1 MRSKTILSAAV
12 IAFAA
17 GWSVPASAEL
27 VRLQPRHGVELR
39 LGVEARGNVQ
49 AVALLFAGGHGR
61 LSLDSDGQPQTLR
74 GNFLIRA
81 RHQLGARGIAIVMID
96 APSDRQG
103 EAGLTGYRQSA
114 AHAAEIGL
122 AVATMRQRFGRPV
135 WVVGTSNGS
144 LSVASAAAQ
153 LRGAQR
159 PDGAVF
165 TSSVT
170 QPTRRNGS
178 VFDVSLASYTG
189 AALVASHEGD
199 GCRAT
204 PAADSPRL
212 FGALS
217 AARPKKLLTFN
228 GGSPPRG
235 DPCEAFSQHG
245 FVGIEAQVMN
255 AIADFILRPAS

>member
-1 MRSKTILSAAV
+1 
-12 IAFAA
+12 
-17 GWSVPASAEL
+17 VPASAEL
-27 VRLQPRHGVELR
+27 VRLQPRPGVELR
-39 LGVEARGNVQ
+39 LGVEAQGNVQ

-61 LSLDSDGQPQTLR
+61 LSLDGSGQPQTLR

-81 RHQLGARGIAIVMID
+81 RHQLGARGIAIVMVD
-96 APSDRQG
+96 APSDHQG
-103 EAGLTGYRQSA
+103 DAGLTGYRQSG

-153 LRGAQR
+153 LHGAQR

-178 VFDVSLASYTG
+178 VFDVSLASYSG

-212 FGALS
+212 LGALS
-217 AARPKKLLTFN
+217 SARPKKLLTFN

-245 FVGIEAQVMN
+245 FVGIEGQVMN
-255 AIADFILRPAS
+255 AIADFILRPSN

>member
-1 MRSKTILSAAV
+1 MRSKTILSAAAL
-12 IAFAA
+12 AFAA
-17 GWSVPASAEL
+17 GWCVPASAEL
-27 VRLQPRHGVELR
+27 VRLQPRPGVELR
-39 LGVEARGNVQ
+39 LGVEARGGVQ

-61 LSLDSDGQPQTLR
+61 LTLDGSGQPQTLR

-81 RHQLGARGIAIVMID
+81 RHQLGARGIAVVLVD
-96 APSDRQG
+96 APSDHQG
-103 EAGLTGYRQSA
+103 DAGLTGYRQSA
-114 AHAAEIGL
+114 THAAEIGL
-122 AVATMRQRFGRPV
+122 AVAAMRQRFGRPV
-135 WVVGTSNGS
+135 WAVGTSNGS

-153 LRGAQR
+153 LHGAQR

-204 PAADSPRL
+204 PAADAPRL
-212 FGALS
+212 LAALAGS
-217 AARPKKLLTFN
+217 RPKKLLIFN

-245 FVGIEAQVMN
+245 FVGIEGQVMN
-255 AIADFILRPAS
+255 AIADFILRPGS

>member
-1 MRSKTILSAAV
+1 MRSRTILAAAA

-17 GWSVPASAEL
+17 GWSIPASAEL
-27 VRLQPRHGVELR
+27 VKLQTRPGVELR

-61 LSLDSDGQPQTLR
+61 LSLDDGGQPQTLR

-81 RHQLGARGIAIVMID
+81 RHFLAARGIAVVIVD
-96 APSDRQG
+96 APSDRQS
-103 EAGLTGYRQSA
+103 EAGLTGYRQSG
-114 AHAAEIGL
+114 AHAAEIGM
-122 AVATMRQRFGRPV
+122 AVAAMRQRFGRPV

-153 LRGAQR
+153 LHGAQR

-170 QPTRRNGS
+170 QQTRRNGS

-212 FGALS
+212 LGALS

-245 FVGIEAQVMN
+245 FVGIEGQVMN
-255 AIADFILRPAS
+255 AIADFILRPGS

>member
-1 MRSKTILSAAV
+1 MRSKTLLTAV
-12 IAFAA
+12 ALTFAA
-17 GWSVPASAEL
+17 GGSGPAFAEL
-27 VRLQPRHGVELR
+27 LRLQPRPGVELR
-39 LGVEARGNVQ
+39 LGVEARGNAQ
-49 AVALLFAGGHGR
+49 AVVLLFAGGHGK
-61 LSLDSDGQPQTLR
+61 LSLDESGQPQTLR

-81 RHQLGARGIAIVMID
+81 RNHLAARGLIVVMVD
-96 APSDRQG
+96 APSDRQT

-122 AVATMRQRFGRPV
+122 AVSTIRQRFGRPV

-153 LRGAQR
+153 LQGAQR

-178 VFDVSLASYTG
+178 VFDVSLASYSG

-204 PAADSPRL
+204 PASDSPRL
-212 FGALS
+212 LAALS
-217 AARPKKLLTFN
+217 APRPKKLLTFT

-245 FVGIEAQVMN
+245 FVGIEGQVMN
-255 AIADFILRPAS
+255 AIADFILRPGN

>member
-1 MRSKTILSAAV
+1 MRSKTLLTAAAL
-12 IAFAA
+12 AFAA
-17 GWSVPASAEL
+17 GGSSSAFAEL
-27 VRLQPRHGVELR
+27 VRLQPRPGVELR
-39 LGVEARGNVQ
+39 LGVEARANVQ
-49 AVALLFAGGHGR
+49 AVVLLFAGGHGK
-61 LSLDSDGQPQTLR
+61 LSLDAGGQPQTLR

-81 RHQLGARGIAIVMID
+81 RHHLAARGIAVVMVD

-122 AVATMRQRFGRPV
+122 AVSAMRQRFGRPV

-144 LSVASAAAQ
+144 LSVGSAAAQ
-153 LRGAQR
+153 LHGAQR

-178 VFDVSLASYTG
+178 VFDVSLASYSG
-189 AALVASHEGD
+189 ASLVASHEGD
-199 GCRAT
+199 GCRAS

-212 FGALS
+212 LAALS
-217 AARPKKLLTFN
+217 GSRPKKMLTFN
-228 GGSPPRG
+228 GGAPPRS

-245 FVGIEAQVMN
+245 FLGIEAQVMN
-255 AIADFILRPAS
+255 AIADFILRPGN

>member
-1 MRSKTILSAAV
+1 MRSKTLRTAAALV
-12 IAFAA
+12 FATGA
-17 GWSVPASAEL
+17 SGPALAEL
-27 VRLQPRHGVELR
+27 VRLQPRPGVELR
-39 LGVEARGNVQ
+39 LGVEARANAQ
-49 AVALLFAGGHGR
+49 AVVLLFAGGHGR
-61 LSLDSDGQPQTLR
+61 LSLDDSGQPQTLR

-81 RHQLGARGIAIVMID
+81 RHHLAQRGIALVMVD
-96 APSDRQG
+96 APSDRQS

-122 AVATMRQRFGRPV
+122 AVGAMRQRFGRPV

-153 LRGAQR
+153 LQGAQR

-170 QPTRRNGS
+170 QSTRRNGS
-178 VFDVSLASYTG
+178 VFDVSLASYSG
-189 AALVASHEGD
+189 ASLVASHEGD

-204 PAADSPRL
+204 PASDSPRL
-212 FGALS
+212 LAALS
-217 AARPKKLLTFN
+217 ASRPKKLLTFN

-245 FVGIEAQVMN
+245 FIGIEAQVMN
-255 AIADFILRPAS
+255 AIADFVLRPSN

>member
-1 MRSKTILSAAV
+1 MRSKAILAAAALSV
-12 IAFAA
+12 AA
-17 GWSVPASAEL
+17 GSFPASAEL
-27 VRLQPRHGVELR
+27 ATLQPRPGVELR
-39 LGVEARGNVQ
+39 LGIEARGNVQ

-61 LSLDSDGQPQTLR
+61 LSLDASGQPQTLR

-81 RHQLGARGIAIVMID
+81 RHFLAARGIAVVMVD

-103 EAGLTGYRQSA
+103 ESGLTGYRQSGT
-114 AHAAEIGL
+114 HAAEIGL
-122 AVATMRQRFGRPV
+122 AVAAMRQRFGRPV

-153 LRGAQR
+153 LQGAQR
-159 PDGAVF
+159 PDGGVF

-170 QPTRRNGS
+170 QRTRLNGS
-178 VFDVSLASYTG
+178 TFDVSLASYTG

-204 PAADSPRL
+204 PASDAPRL
-212 FGALS
+212 LGALS
-217 AARPKKLLTFN
+217 AARPKKMLTFN
-228 GGSPPRG
+228 GGSTPRG

-245 FVGIEAQVMN
+245 FVGIEGQVMN
-255 AIADFILRPAS
+255 AIADFILRPGN